1 MRILILSFVLSTTVF
16 AKNIILI
23 PGAASSGSKIYI
35 KYTSAI
41 LGLLHQTEYFGHLKN
56 FLSKEHTVYICP
68 KIEDNDTRS
77 LADRTVDCFDF
88 INEKKL
94 CGNLTLIGH
103 SMGGLIARKLASDYL
118 PKKCISKVL
127 TISTPHRGTYL
138 ADYAILPEYEN
149 TFVHKT
155 AKILK
160 FTPEHK
166 KYINELSVLGG
177 DRDNFKNIIDNP
189 NVKYF
194 SISNFQTTFL
204 NFPLYLTQ
212 ESIEELIKRYS
223 PTESIKNDG
232 VVPTY
237 SMIHGK
243 HLGEIKADH
252 LESACI
258 FTGRIT
264 PGCTRLKQILTDFLS
279 WL

>member
-1 MRILILSFVLSTTVF
+1 MKLLILSLIFSTSIF

-41 LGLLHQTEYFGHLKN
+41 LGLLHQTEYFGHLKD
-56 FLSKEHTVYICP
+56 FLSKKHTVYICP

-77 LADRTVDCFDF
+77 LAQRTIDCYNF
-88 INEKKL
+88 ISEKNL
-94 CGNLTLIGH
+94 CGDLTLIGH
-103 SMGGLIARKLASDYL
+103 SMGGLIARKLASNYF
-118 PKKCISKVL
+118 PKNCISKVL

-138 ADYAILPEYEN
+138 ADYVTLPEYEN
-149 TFVHKT
+149 TFVQKA
-155 AKILK
+155 AKLLK
-160 FTPEHK
+160 FAPKHK
-166 KYINELSVLGG
+166 KYITELSVLGG

-194 SISNFQTTFL
+194 SISNYQTNFL

-212 ESIEELIKRYS
+212 EGIEELIKRYS
-223 PTESIKNDG
+223 PTESLKNDG
-232 VVPTY
+232 VVPTF
-237 SMIHGK
+237 SMVHGK

-264 PGCTRLKQILTDFLS
+264 PACIRLKQMLTNFLA